1 VRSRFNRRGIA
12 GGIFRSRLGV
22 EHLDMRKD
30 KAEAAAGQRLDIAR
44 TFRLIVQR
52 LPQLFDGGADAMF
65 KLNDCA
71 AWPKAFAD
79 LVSRDEFSGMLEQH
93 QE

>member
-1 VRSRFNRRGIA
+1 
-12 GGIFRSRLGV
+12 
-22 EHLDMRKD
+22 
-30 KAEAAAGQRLDIAR
+30 
-44 TFRLIVQR
+44 
-52 LPQLFDGGADAMF
+52 MF